1 MTVLFRADVLV
12 EDGLVLLELEVAKDA
27 YHEFNIKTLEHGLQ
41 TDTERGWYADDI
53 DVCDCSAHSELLAIG
68 VQNIPHSSTA
78 DSGIRSFTYVL
89 DQDERIW

>member
-1 MTVLFRADVLV
+1 
-12 EDGLVLLELEVAKDA
+12 
-27 YHEFNIKTLEHGLQ
+27 
-41 TDTERGWYADDI
+41 
-53 DVCDCSAHSELLAIG
+53 VCDCNAHSELLAIV